1 MRSVRVDTT
10 RLIAGACIV
19 SAYPGHGVLGANV
32 PAAGLDGPSYPYPA
46 LSLPADN
53 GVEVRGL
60 ITRWPTNGTLTP
72 GEDGVFTY
80 VGASDYFEFR
90 LYADGVAST
99 SDVGFGPGI
108 CRITLTIGGAG
119 GGSFDGALALDG
131 ATVSGSFTGGAV
143 SSFSGSVQLAPAT
156 PGGSFSGAVV
166 TGVRAARSSRR
177 APRMD
182 GAGRRKRQTQ

>member
-1 MRSVRVDTT
+1 MSSWLCGTSE
-10 RLIAGACIV
+10 LIPGAWLT
-19 SAYPGHGVLGANV
+19 SRYEGHGVLGANV
-32 PAAGLDGPSYPYPA
+32 PAAGLDGPSYLYPA

-80 VGASDYFEFR
+80 VGTSDYFEF
-90 LYADGVAST
+90 LLHADGVPSS

-108 CRITLTIGGAG
+108 CRITLTVGGAG
-119 GGSFDGALALDG
+119 GGSFMGAIGLDG
-131 ATVSGSFTGGAV
+131 ATVSGSFAGGAV
-143 SSFSGSVQLAPAT
+143 SSFSGSVQLAPAAA
-156 PGGSFSGAVV
+156 GGSFSGAVV